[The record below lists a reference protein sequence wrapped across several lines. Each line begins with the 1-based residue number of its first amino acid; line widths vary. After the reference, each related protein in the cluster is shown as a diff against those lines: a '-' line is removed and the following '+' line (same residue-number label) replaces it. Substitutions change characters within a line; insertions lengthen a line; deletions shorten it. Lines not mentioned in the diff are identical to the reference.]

1 MSLSKIKQAS
11 AILGEHCEHYVVI
24 GMLPESKD
32 ELQIIT
38 DNSTVAMGM
47 LYCASIQNKQLLD
60 LDNNVEI
67 EWVEDDD
74 NDEQSDSHDI

>member
-1 MSLSKIKQAS
+1 MSLSKIKQAA